1 MSGDGVAD
9 KGCLDPTDDAF
20 VDIVSDL
27 LSRGH
32 SVRFRAKG
40 GSMHPTIREG
50 EAITV
55 TPARPAAIRRGDVV
69 LYRSARGVIAH
80 RVARVSQK
88 LDGALMFIP
97 RGDASPS
104 RDDPVEE
111 GAILGRV
118 VTVERSGHALDP
130 AALRARTVA
139 VAWAAAAH
147 LMQWLRARRS
157 RPT

>member
-1 MSGDGVAD
+1 MSGDGSAAR
-9 KGCLDPTDDAF
+9 GCLDPTDAAF
-20 VDIVSDL
+20 VDVVSDL

-40 GSMHPTIREG
+40 GSMRPTIREG

-55 TPARPAAIRRGDVV
+55 APAPPAEIRRGDVI

-80 RVARVSQK
+80 RVASVARLPTGTLV
-88 LDGALMFIP
+88 FIP
-97 RGDASPS
+97 RGDASQD

-118 VTVERSGHALDP
+118 VTVERSGRALDP
-130 AALRARTVA
+130 AALRARALA
-139 VAWAAAAH
+139 VAWAAAARR
-147 LMQWLRARRS
+147 LGWLRARLRGA
-157 RPT
+157 

>member
-1 MSGDGVAD
+1 MSGDGAAD
-9 KGCLDPTDDAF
+9 KGHLDPTDAAF
-20 VDIVSDL
+20 IEVVTDL
-27 LSRGH
+27 LRRGH

-40 GSMHPTIREG
+40 SSMHPTIREG

-55 TPARPAAIRRGDVV
+55 APARPAAIRRGDVI

-80 RVARVSQK
+80 RVASVERG
-88 LDGALMFIP
+88 LAGAPVFIP
-97 RGDASPS
+97 RGDASQS

-118 VTVERSGHALDP
+118 VTVERGGRALNP
-130 AALRARTVA
+130 AALRARA
-139 VAWAAAAH
+139 LANSRAIAAR
-147 LMQWLRARRS
+147 LLRWLRARRS